1 MVKKSEEI
9 LVDAIETFGSDM
21 QLTVAIEEMSE
32 LTKEICKA
40 KRGTKNQDNIAEEM
54 ADVYIML
61 KQLEMIFCNTLKVD
75 RAIEKKLKRLKLKLS
90 RAKLDNITKRGGLS
104 V

>member
-9 LVDAIETFGSDM
+9 LAEAIGTFGTDM

-40 KRGTKNQDNIAEEM
+40 KRGAKNQDNIAEEM

-61 KQLEMIFCNTLKVD
+61 KQLEMIFCNSLEVD

-90 RAKLDNITKRGGLS
+90 MAKLDNITKRGGLS